1 MTPSYYHAIHV
12 FFDPYASYVAR
23 AVDCVHPLQAC
34 MMPSDNM
41 KTHTLGD
48 ASSSYPI
55 LVI

>member
-12 FFDPYASYVAR
+12 FVDPYASYVAR